1 VIRFFRL
8 VSMIEGLS
16 LLTLLFV
23 AMPLRT
29 YADMPLAVTYAGW
42 IHGILYLFYGAVALV
57 VSHRQ
62 SWSILQW
69 LLLLFLGAV
78 PFAFTWVDWRLRR
91 ALPPLGAAPRTE
103 PS

>member
-1 VIRFFRL
+1 MRFFRL

-42 IHGILYLFYGAVALV
+42 IHGILYL
-57 VSHRQ
+57 
-62 SWSILQW
+62 
-69 LLLLFLGAV
+69 
-78 PFAFTWVDWRLRR
+78 
-91 ALPPLGAAPRTE
+91 
-103 PS
+103 